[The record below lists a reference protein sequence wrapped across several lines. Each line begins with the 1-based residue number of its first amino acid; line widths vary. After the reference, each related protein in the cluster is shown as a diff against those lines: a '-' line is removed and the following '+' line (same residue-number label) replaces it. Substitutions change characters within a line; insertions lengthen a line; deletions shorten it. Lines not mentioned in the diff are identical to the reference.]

1 MNGKRNPGNPRNLG
15 NPAPLSL
22 THQIQRRAHE
32 LGFALVGITP
42 AERSQTL
49 QRYRDWLE
57 NGYAGEM
64 DYLERH
70 LPIKEDPR
78 RLLAEAK
85 SVISLAMNYYSL
97 DTPELL
103 AEDPGRGQI
112 SRYAWGDDYHE
123 VIRERLRQLVEF
135 IRQRFAE
142 TEPESRICVD
152 TAPILERE
160 YAQKAQLGWIGK
172 NTNLINWRSG
182 SWYFLAEVLVNVP
195 LELTAESQWPVQFA
209 GDRPP
214 RYGDDGTVR
223 QFAGDRPPRYGDDD
237 GTVSPR
243 WAIAGDRPP
252 RYGDDDG
259 TVGPRRQFAG
269 DRPPRYGTLG
279 LPRGSCGT
287 CTRCIEACPT
297 DAIVAP
303 NVLDSRLCIS
313 YLTIELKASIPTALR
328 PKMGNL
334 IFGCDIC
341 QEVCPW
347 NSKAVPTTESA
358 FHPRDGNF
366 APELLSLV
374 NMTQIEFSR
383 RFKGSPIKRAKRRG
397 FLRNVLVAIGN
408 WGARK
413 ALPALKIALTDDEP
427 LVRSHAAWAVGQI
440 GGKTAAK
447 LLQTRLA
454 VESEPMVIAE
464 IQEALAGL

>member
-1 MNGKRNPGNPRNLG
+1 MNGTRNPGNP
-15 NPAPLSL
+15 AQITL
-22 THQIQRRAHE
+22 TQQIQRRAHE

-49 QRYRDWLE
+49 QRYRAWLE

-70 LPIKEDPR
+70 LPLKEDPR

-85 SVISLAMNYYSL
+85 SVISLAMNYYTL
-97 DTPELL
+97 DPPELL
-103 AEDPGRGQI
+103 AADPGHGQI

-142 TEPESRICVD
+142 TEPDCRICVD

-160 YAQKAQLGWIGK
+160 SAQKARLGWIGK

-182 SWYFLAEVLVNVP
+182 SWYFLAEVLVNVQLTPTTEP
-195 LELTAESQWPVQFA
+195 L
-209 GDRPP
+209 R
-214 RYGDDGTVR
+214 GT
-223 QFAGDRPPRYGDDD
+223 
-237 GTVSPR
+237 
-243 WAIAGDRPP
+243 
-252 RYGDDDG
+252 
-259 TVGPRRQFAG
+259 
-269 DRPPRYGTLG
+269 
-279 LPRGSCGT
+279 CGT

-313 YLTIELKASIPTALR
+313 YLTIELKESIPAELR

-347 NSKAVPTTESA
+347 NSKATPTTESA
-358 FHPRDGNF
+358 FYPREGNL
-366 APELLSLV
+366 APALLSLV
-374 NMTQIEFSR
+374 NMTQAEFSS

-413 ALPALKIALTDDEP
+413 ALPALEIALSDGEP

-440 GGKTAAK
+440 GGETAAK
-447 LLQTRLA
+447 LLQTRLV
-454 VESEPMVIAE
+454 VEEEPEVIAE
-464 IQEALAGL
+464 IQGALARL

>member
-1 MNGKRNPGNPRNLG
+1 MTG
-15 NPAPLSL
+15 NPAQITL
-22 THQIQRRAHE
+22 TQQIQRRAHE

-49 QRYRDWLE
+49 QRYRAWLE

-70 LPIKEDPR
+70 LPLKEDPR

-85 SVISLAMNYYSL
+85 SVISLAMNYYTL
-97 DTPELL
+97 DPPEFL
-103 AEDPGRGQI
+103 AADPGRGQI

-142 TEPESRICVD
+142 TKPNCRICVD

-160 YAQKAQLGWIGK
+160 YAQKARLGWIGK

-182 SWYFLAEVLVNVP
+182 SWYFLAEVLVNVQLTPTTEP
-195 LELTAESQWPVQFA
+195 L
-209 GDRPP
+209 R
-214 RYGDDGTVR
+214 GT
-223 QFAGDRPPRYGDDD
+223 
-237 GTVSPR
+237 
-243 WAIAGDRPP
+243 
-252 RYGDDDG
+252 
-259 TVGPRRQFAG
+259 
-269 DRPPRYGTLG
+269 
-279 LPRGSCGT
+279 CGT

-313 YLTIELKASIPTALR
+313 YLTIELKESIPAELR

-347 NSKAVPTTESA
+347 NSKATPTTESA
-358 FHPRDGNF
+358 FYPRAGNL
-366 APELLSLV
+366 APALLSLV
-374 NMTQIEFSR
+374 NMTQAEFSS

-413 ALPALKIALTDDEP
+413 ALPALEIALSDGEP

-440 GGKTAAK
+440 GGETAAK
-447 LLQTRLA
+447 LLQTRLV
-454 VESEPMVIAE
+454 VEEEPEVIAE
-464 IQEALAGL
+464 IQEALARL

>member
-1 MNGKRNPGNPRNLG
+1 MNGKRNPRNLG
-15 NPAPLSL
+15 NPATLSL

-70 LPIKEDPR
+70 LPLKEDPR

-85 SVISLAMNYYSL
+85 SVISLAMSYYTL
-97 DTPELL
+97 DTPQLL

-142 TEPESRICVD
+142 TEPDSRICVD

-195 LELTAESQWPVQFA
+195 LELTVESQWPVELA
-209 GDRPP
+209 GDRPPRYGEDDGTIVQDEPVNRDAMLARDRPP
-214 RYGDDGTVR
+214 RYGDDGTGGPRR
-223 QFAGDRPPRYGDDD
+223 Q
-237 GTVSPR
+237 
-243 WAIAGDRPP
+243 IAGDRPP
-252 RYGDDDG
+252 RYG
-259 TVGPRRQFAG
+259 PLA
-269 DRPPRYGTLG
+269 

-313 YLTIELKASIPTALR
+313 YLTIELKASIPTELR

-358 FHPRDGNF
+358 FHPRAGNL

-374 NMTQIEFSR
+374 NMTQVEFSK

-413 ALPALKIALTDDEP
+413 ALPALKTALTDDEP

-440 GGKTAAK
+440 GGETAAK
-447 LLQTRLA
+447 LLKTRLA
-454 VESEPMVIAE
+454 VENEPMVIAE

>member
-1 MNGKRNPGNPRNLG
+1 MNGTRNPGNP
-15 NPAPLSL
+15 AQITL
-22 THQIQRRAHE
+22 TQQIQRRAHE

-49 QRYRDWLE
+49 QRYRAWLE

-70 LPIKEDPR
+70 LPLKEDPR

-85 SVISLAMNYYSL
+85 SVISLAMNYYTL
-97 DTPELL
+97 DPPEFL
-103 AEDPGRGQI
+103 AADPGRGQI

-142 TEPESRICVD
+142 TEPDCRICVD

-160 YAQKAQLGWIGK
+160 YAQKARLGWIGK

-182 SWYFLAEVLVNVP
+182 SWYFLAEVLVNVQLTPTTEP
-195 LELTAESQWPVQFA
+195 L
-209 GDRPP
+209 R
-214 RYGDDGTVR
+214 GT
-223 QFAGDRPPRYGDDD
+223 
-237 GTVSPR
+237 
-243 WAIAGDRPP
+243 
-252 RYGDDDG
+252 
-259 TVGPRRQFAG
+259 
-269 DRPPRYGTLG
+269 
-279 LPRGSCGT
+279 CGT

-313 YLTIELKASIPTALR
+313 YLTIELKESIPAELR

-347 NSKAVPTTESA
+347 NSKATPTTESA
-358 FHPRDGNF
+358 FYPREGNL
-366 APELLSLV
+366 APALLSLV
-374 NMTQIEFSR
+374 NMTQAEFSS

-413 ALPALKIALTDDEP
+413 ALPALEIALSDGEP

-440 GGKTAAK
+440 GGETAAK
-447 LLQTRLA
+447 LLQTRLV
-454 VESEPMVIAE
+454 VEEEPEVIAE
-464 IQEALAGL
+464 IQGALARL